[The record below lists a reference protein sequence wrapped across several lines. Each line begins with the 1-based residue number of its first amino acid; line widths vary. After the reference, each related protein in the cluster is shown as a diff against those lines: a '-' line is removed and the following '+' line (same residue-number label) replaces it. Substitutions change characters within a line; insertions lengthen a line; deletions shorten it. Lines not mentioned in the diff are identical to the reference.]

1 MCYIWRCDADD
12 FDHSGP
18 LHVYLQHITPW
29 NRIPFI
35 FDESGNARRIHHIRL
50 NVRSSCPIICMDELN
65 NRYPVS
71 HVLIWRLDRSEATWG
86 VFDNRHAARASD
98 WPLFD
103 PLFSYELPITSEQA
117 NALAQWYD
125 DHENRGAIAR
135 GLGFASGRGE
145 NNRAVTRLTPHTPRP
160 LGIDERPIFE
170 RIRAM
175 ALSARPAAP
184 YRPAASSRPAAPSF
198 LIPLPPFRRSSRI
211 PRRVPR
217 VFPRMF
223 RRIST
228 AIPSPSLGNLDELA
242 VEALST

>member
-18 LHVYLQHITPW
+18 LHVYIQHITPW

-50 NVRSSCPIICMDELN
+50 NVRSSCPIICMDEFN

-103 PLFSYELPITSEQA
+103 PLFSYELPITSAQA

-125 DHENRGAIAR
+125 EHENRGAIAR

-145 NNRAVTRLTPHTPRP
+145 NNRTGTRLTPHTPRP

-170 RIRAM
+170 RIRVCFIAQP
-175 ALSARPAAP
+175 SYIIGFWP
-184 YRPAASSRPAAPSF
+184 YRRPW
-198 LIPLPPFRRSSRI
+198 LYQHDQQRHIEQQRHLDQQLHPFR
-211 PRRVPR
+211 
-217 VFPRMF
+217 F
-223 RRIST
+223 RCLLIAEAREYL
-228 AIPSPSLGNLDELA
+228 AESLAYSLA
-242 VEALST
+242 CSVG